1 MKQESTN
8 HDQAPVAERLID
20 SAMVCFLNDEYH
32 KVTTR
37 QIAEQADTNISMIRY
52 YFGNKEGLYEEMIK
66 QTLQPLIDVLDNEM
80 LESDGGFNEYFKL
93 YYDTMLKNPK
103 FPALILK
110 VLAMNQGPG
119 KRFVQQLL
127 ERGRVQSRKRLEK
140 LQQAGLVDKLI
151 DPVIVR
157 ISFVSLAMMPILLK
171 SIFEEEL
178 GQEMNISYFN
188 NLAEF
193 NGSLISSGL
202 LPKTDNK
209 LEEKHEKSN

>member
-1 MKQESTN
+1 MTKQSDN
-8 HDQAPVAERLID
+8 NDQVPVSERLIE
-20 SAMVCFLNDEYH
+20 SAMACFLNDDYH

-37 QIAEQADTNISMIRY
+37 QIAAKADTNISMIRY

-66 QTLQPLIDVLDNEM
+66 QTLQPLIDVLDSKI

-93 YYDTMLKNPK
+93 YYHTMLDNPK

-127 ERGRVQSRKRLEK
+127 ERGRVQSRKRLEQ
-140 LQQAGLVDKLI
+140 LQHAGLVDQSI

-157 ISFVSLAMMPILLK
+157 IAFVSLAMMPMLLK
-171 SIFEEEL
+171 NIFEDEL
-178 GQEMNISYFN
+178 GQEMDISYFN
-188 NLAEF
+188 KLAEF
-193 NGSLISSGL
+193 NGTLIASGL
-202 LPKTDNK
+202 LPKTLD
-209 LEEKHEKSN
+209 EEKS